1 MSKQTTASS
10 RTLHDRIFK
19 EFLHRFFR
27 EFLELFFPDEAAHL
41 NFETLTFLDQELVI
55 NLPNQTL
62 RITDVVAEV
71 ETLSGEGEVI
81 LVHIEVEAGR
91 KRSLPQRVFEYYA
104 LLRLLRQKRVLPLA
118 LVLQPQAGG
127 LTRQQYTETL
137 FGQELVRFSY
147 GQVGLRDL
155 PSEAYLARGE
165 PVAAALAALM
175 KPEAESKAAVKLAG
189 LRTVIE
195 SGLSLG
201 DKRFLVDVIETYLP
215 QAEIVL
221 EGGEL
226 MDAIAETELL
236 WSERI
241 EREGELRGQ
250 LQGQRKLLMHQL
262 ETKFGE
268 LPPEFVTRIKA
279 IEDETLLEALSEQ
292 VLTAATLAD
301 MVLPEAKDD
310 PSGEQTA
317 PNDG

>member
-1 MSKQTTASS
+1 MSEQTPTST

-27 EFLELFFPDEAAHL
+27 EFLELFFPEEAAHL

-127 LTRQQYTETL
+127 LKRQLYIETL

-155 PSEAYLARGE
+155 PSEAYLVRGE

-215 QAEIVL
+215 RTDIIL
-221 EGGEL
+221 EGGDL
-226 MDAIAETELL
+226 MDTIAETELL

-241 EREGELRGQ
+241 EREGQ
-250 LQGQRKLLMHQL
+250 LQGQRKLLAHLL
-262 ETKFGE
+262 ETKFGD
-268 LPPEFVTRIKA
+268 LPPDVITKLEA
-279 IEDETLLEALSEQ
+279 IEDEVLLQQLSEQ
-292 VLTAATLAD
+292 LLTATTLAEISL
-301 MVLPEAKDD
+301 VSE
-310 PSGEQTA
+310 
-317 PNDG
+317 